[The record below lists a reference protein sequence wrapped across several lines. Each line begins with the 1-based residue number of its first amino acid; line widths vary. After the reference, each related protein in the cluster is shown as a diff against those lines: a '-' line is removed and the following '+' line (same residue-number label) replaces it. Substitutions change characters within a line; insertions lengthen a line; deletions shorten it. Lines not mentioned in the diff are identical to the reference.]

1 MCGKLTATAE
11 EILNAIKVER
21 QRYPQSLVERVTG
34 RRGYDVAGINGQH
47 IHAETGADREIFP
60 VALHFALM
68 MIAGTQA
75 EFVVVGVFRTDA
87 PLYFLHLAFKT
98 AFRVAETLENAGN
111 GGHVVIIITNTFFI
125 FFVAF
130 VSTLQRLGGLRR
142 S

>member
-34 RRGYDVAGINGQH
+34 RRGYDIAGINGQH
-47 IHAETGADREIFP
+47 IHAETGADSEIFP

-87 PLYFLHLAFKT
+87 RNNHYEYVLHILRCFRQHLAE
-98 AFRVAETLENAGN
+98 AWRERAVC
-111 GGHVVIIITNTFFI
+111 
-125 FFVAF
+125 
-130 VSTLQRLGGLRR
+130 
-142 S
+142 